1 MFSTFLLRACF
12 LNIQIKVRIYNP
24 VGGDPILYYIE
35 VTLQNEIFYP
45 PNQSASQILT
55 HHSTSHNVSAK
66 LNTTPTVLRH
76 DTRRTGSEVCIRV
89 PSNSISSFNPIQLPR
104 ILSNSD
110 NSRSNHKASQNA
122 GSLVTRWCCFV
133 PMITSYWLHTWQS
146 QYFHLRD
153 AHTSFGYSTCKLKSS
168 PSPDTFLRATN
179 SFGRPD
185 TRVIVF
191 CAKYVL
197 TNLTHPRSRPSRH
210 WIYFKL
216 CGMKLCSCLTENTL
230 HCY

>member
-1 MFSTFLLRACF
+1 M
-12 LNIQIKVRIYNP
+12 
-24 VGGDPILYYIE
+24 GGDPILYCTE

-45 PNQSASQILT
+45 TNQSASQTVT

-66 LNTTPTVLRH
+66 LNTTPTALRH
-76 DTRRTGSEVCIRV
+76 DTHRTGSEVCMRV

-153 AHTSFGYSTCKLKSS
+153 AQTSFGYSTRK
-168 PSPDTFLRATN
+168 
-179 SFGRPD
+179 
-185 TRVIVF
+185 TRKF
-191 CAKYVL
+191 AF
-197 TNLTHPRSRPSRH
+197 P
-210 WIYFKL
+210 
-216 CGMKLCSCLTENTL
+216 
-230 HCY
+230 